1 MNEIV
6 NGLELSKQ
14 SWAALR
20 QNRQLIAFP
29 IISMIGLII
38 ITALLFIPAAALLK
52 PLLAPTGQSAQSASE
67 SDPSWLLLLVILF
80 VYYLIAY
87 FLVIFSNTA
96 LVGATMKL
104 IKDGQATVGDGI
116 SVAMSRLGKIIV
128 YALISATIG
137 IIARRISQSGR
148 NSDNIIVSILA
159 AIVGALV
166 QGAWNLL
173 IFFALPVMVVEN
185 LSVISSLKRSLEIF
199 KQTWG
204 ENFVGQ
210 TAIGGISCLISLVIL
225 VVTGGMIAAGIALDS
240 LPLLI
245 LGGVLMVLGFMVV
258 GLLNG
263 AVNGIFQASLYQFAM
278 TGDAGPLIE
287 TELARKAF
295 G

>member
-1 MNEIV
+1 VANKIT

-14 SWAALR
+14 SWSALR

-29 IISMIGLII
+29 IISTIGLII
-38 ITALLFIPAAALLK
+38 ITVLLLIPEAALLG
-52 PLLAPTGQSAQSASE
+52 PMLAATEEGAE
-67 SDPSWLLLLVILF
+67 SDPSWLLFLVVLF

-87 FLVIFSNTA
+87 FFVIFSNTA

-104 IKDGQATVGDGI
+104 INGEQATVGDGI
-116 SVAMSRLGKIIV
+116 AVAMSRLGKIIV

-137 IIARRISQSGR
+137 IIARSISQSGR
-148 NSDNIIVSILA
+148 SSDNIIVAILA
-159 AIVGALV
+159 AIVGALI

-173 IFFALPVMVVEN
+173 VFFALPVMVVEN
-185 LSVISSLKRSLEIF
+185 VSVMASLKRSLQIF

-204 ENFVGQ
+204 ETFVGR
-210 TAIGGISCLISLVIL
+210 TAIGGISCLINLAIL
-225 VVTGGMIAAGIALDS
+225 VVFGGMIAAGIALDS

-263 AVNGIFQASLYQFAM
+263 AVNGIFQASLYQFAT
-278 TGDAGPLIE
+278 TGDAGPFID
-287 TELARKAF
+287 TELAREAF